1 VLRKGSYASR
11 KWDLSVPRRA
21 PWQMAC
27 EAVNMSEFLHT
38 PWPHDEHGDIGEYV
52 VVLAVILALVIG
64 TVQLFGTGSN
74 NVFPGTAGTQV
85 DRTPRG
91 HM

>member
-1 VLRKGSYASR
+1 MQVAP
-11 KWDLSVPRRA
+11 WDLSMSRRA
-21 PWQMAC
+21 PPQTAC
-27 EAVNMSEFLHT
+27 EAVNMSEF

-64 TVQLFGTGSN
+64 TIQLFGTGSN